1 MCAPVNPRLQ
11 ALLTNVSESARRHIG
26 ALFRDLRVHETFGG
40 KLALLGEPIEL
51 GGRGHSY
58 ELRLFPELTQEEP
71 IQGKPALDM
80 TFVVFSPT
88 GELRQRRDREE
99 ATRSPGT
106 PNGAFVEMAA
116 ELAPFR
122 ADMSD
127 LIDDLAAH
135 LQTRWPERTFSHL
148 LTATT
153 AELDLA
159 AVFVGVESLKQLALD
174 VARVA

>member
-1 MCAPVNPRLQ
+1 VNPRLQ

-26 ALFRDLRVHETFGG
+26 ALFQQVRVHEKFAG
-40 KLALLGEPIEL
+40 KLSLLGEPIEL
-51 GGRGHSY
+51 GGRGNSY
-58 ELRLFPELTQEEP
+58 ELRLFPEVTKQEP

-88 GELRQRRDREE
+88 GQLRERRDSEEVTRE
-99 ATRSPGT
+99 PGT
-106 PNGAFVEMAA
+106 PNRAFVEMTA

-122 ADMSD
+122 NDMRD
-127 LIDDLAAH
+127 LLDDLAAH
-135 LQTRWPERTFSHL
+135 LETRWPERKFSHL

-159 AVFVGVESLKQLALD
+159 AVFVGVDSLKQLALD
-174 VARVA
+174 MARVA